1 MKINYTPQVIR
12 SVKNYKKQVNKTE
25 SSKPKSIKSD
35 KIEISSSA
43 KQFQVAFS
51 ELKKLPEVREAR
63 VSELKEQVQNGSYKI
78 DSEKIAEV
86 ILGY

>member
-12 SVKNYKKQVNKTE
+12 SVKNYKKQVSKTE

-43 KQFQVAFS
+43 KQFQAAFS
-51 ELKKLPEVREAR
+51 ELKKLPEIREAR
-63 VSELKEQVQNGSYKI
+63 VSELKEQVQNGSYKV
-78 DSEKIAEV
+78 DSEKIAEL

>member
-12 SVKNYKKQVNKTE
+12 SVKNYKKQVSKTA
-25 SSKPKSIKSD
+25 SSKPKSMKSD

-51 ELKKLPEVREAR
+51 ELKKMPEVREAK
-63 VSELKEQVQNGSYKI
+63 VAELKEQFQNGSYKI

>member
-12 SVKNYKKQVNKTE
+12 SVKNYKKQVSKTE
-25 SSKPKSIKSD
+25 SAKAKSMKSD

-43 KQFQVAFS
+43 KEFQVAFS
-51 ELKKLPEVREAR
+51 ELKKMPEIREAK
-63 VSELKEQVQNGSYKI
+63 VSALKEQVQNGSYKV
-78 DSEKIAEV
+78 DAEKIAEY

>member
-12 SVKNYKKQVNKTE
+12 SVKNYKKQVSKTE
-25 SSKPKSIKSD
+25 SSKPKSMKSD

-63 VSELKEQVQNGSYKI
+63 VSELKEQIQNGSYKI